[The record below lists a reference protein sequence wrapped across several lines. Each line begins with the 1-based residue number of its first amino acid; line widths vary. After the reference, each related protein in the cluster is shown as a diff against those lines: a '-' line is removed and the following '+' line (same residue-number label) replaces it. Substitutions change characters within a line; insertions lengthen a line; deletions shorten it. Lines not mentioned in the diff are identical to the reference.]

1 MKKNE
6 FFNELRKKLKI
17 LKKEEVEDII
27 REYEDNINE
36 KIKNGY
42 SEEDAIKSF
51 GNIDELCNEILD
63 AYKISYENTNSF
75 EDVVSNHVS
84 KISNWLKNIISNF
97 SNDTAEEI
105 LNMIFKVFAII
116 ILIFI
121 LRLPYY
127 LILGIGHMILE
138 IFPSPID
145 DILTFLWTLVLEI
158 SYIIIAIMMFMSI
171 FKNNKREKKI
181 KIKEDKP
188 VFENVK
194 VKNKKETTKDSSIL
208 KFFISFGIFVT
219 KIFSIFLVVP
229 MVLLLVFALIC
240 LGLVISFIFDS
251 VFLLGPMIT
260 ILGFVI
266 FLISIIMFITKCIF
280 KREVK

>member
-1 MKKNE
+1 
-6 FFNELRKKLKI
+6 
-17 LKKEEVEDII
+17 
-27 REYEDNINE
+27 
-36 KIKNGY
+36 
-42 SEEDAIKSF
+42 
-51 GNIDELCNEILD
+51 
-63 AYKISYENTNSF
+63 
-75 EDVVSNHVS
+75 
-84 KISNWLKNIISNF
+84 
-97 SNDTAEEI
+97 
-105 LNMIFKVFAII
+105 
-116 ILIFI
+116 
-121 LRLPYY
+121 
-127 LILGIGHMILE
+127 MILE

-171 FKNNKREKKI
+171 FKKNKKEKKI

-194 VKNKKETTKDSSIL
+194 VKNKKETTNDNSIL

-219 KIFSIFLVVP
+219 KVFSIFLVAP
-229 MVLLLVFALIC
+229 LVLLLIFALIC

-251 VFLLGPMIT
+251 VFLLGPIIT

-266 FLISIIMFITKCIF
+266 FLISIIMFIVKYIF